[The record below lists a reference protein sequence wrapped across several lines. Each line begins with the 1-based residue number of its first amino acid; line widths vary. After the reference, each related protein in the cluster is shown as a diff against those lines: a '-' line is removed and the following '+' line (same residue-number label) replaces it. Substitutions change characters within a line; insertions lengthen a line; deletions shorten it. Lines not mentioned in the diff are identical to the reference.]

1 MSDLSVS
8 ILTEHQKAQMER
20 LIMLRDYQRLIDD
33 PYVKSALSF
42 VVEDTQ
48 EAIARGASR
57 LRQVGAMQVSKF
69 SEETNSK
76 LMRQGRQRRGLG
88 DKIWFVYNGLQYQL
102 QWYERQITALVDDAD
117 TQAIFVALAEQ
128 LRVRIDRWQNLMT
141 EMKVPPEK

>member
-1 MSDLSVS
+1 MSDSSIS
-8 ILTEHQKAQMER
+8 ILIEHQKAQMER
-20 LIMLRDYQRLIDD
+20 LLMLRDYQRLIDD

-57 LRQVGAMQVSKF
+57 LRQIGAMQVSKF

-76 LMRQGRQRRGLG
+76 LVRQGRQRRGLA

-102 QWYERQITALVDDAD
+102 QWYERQINALVDDAD